1 MPSCPNWSYIYIS
14 GTINVTGVI
23 LVSMICFHRSL
34 LMTAG
39 HNLLFN
45 VSGPIWFNN
54 AIYMNTK
61 LVIKIIL
68 FYYPDKEEFILFKF

>member
-1 MPSCPNWSYIYIS
+1 
-14 GTINVTGVI
+14 
-23 LVSMICFHRSL
+23 MICFHRSL

-39 HNLLFN
+39 HNLPFN
-45 VSGPIWFNN
+45 ISGPIRFNN

-61 LVIKIIL
+61 MVIKIIL